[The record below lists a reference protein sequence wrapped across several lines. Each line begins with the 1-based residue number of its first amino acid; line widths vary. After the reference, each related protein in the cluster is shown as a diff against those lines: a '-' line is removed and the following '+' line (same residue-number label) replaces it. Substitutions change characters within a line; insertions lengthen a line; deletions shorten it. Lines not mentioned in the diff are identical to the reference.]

1 MFSDPASHFCKPS
14 QGVAIGYSHELPPR
28 SFMTTLGMF
37 HAAIKSANNVA
48 ASGTP
53 KNR

>member
-1 MFSDPASHFCKPS
+1 MFSDVASHFCKPS

-28 SFMTTLGMF
+28 SCMATRGRLR
-37 HAAIKSANNVA
+37 AAIKLANNIA

-53 KNR
+53 DW